1 MILIRITILIVICFC
16 SSLSANAIKIG
27 LYTNCGDTIY
37 FGVSKS
43 GAIADAQTGNYIL
56 LLNAMKPYA
65 LKQRGGN
72 LLISF
77 DGKEYWIKNQKIII
91 KSTQEKGLVYT
102 KKKWYRGELVVLN
115 ADNGLT
121 VINEIDLESYV
132 KGVVPAEM
140 PPAWNLEAHKAQAIA
155 ARSYAVSNA
164 GKRGKYGYDL
174 KDTDEDQVYKGL
186 SAETLQT
193 NHAVD
198 TTKGQVLVYNDKV
211 IRAYYHASAGG
222 STLSAKDVWGMDLP
236 YTVPVRSFDEN
247 LPCRGHRVGMSQ
259 NGANILAKEGYNAYQ
274 ILGYFYR
281 NVMLRTLD

>member
-1 MILIRITILIVICFC
+1 MILIRILLLIIICFC
-16 SSLSANAIKIG
+16 SSLSASAIKIG
-27 LYTNCGDTIY
+27 LYTNSEDTIY

-43 GAIADAQTGNYIL
+43 GVIADAETGDYIL
-56 LLNAMKPYA
+56 LLNPMKPYKMKGKGEY
-65 LKQRGGN
+65 LQ
-72 LLISF
+72 ISV
-77 DGKEYWIKNQKIII
+77 DGKDYWIKNQKIII

-102 KKKWYRGELVVLN
+102 KKKWYKGELVALN
-115 ADNGLT
+115 TNEGLT
-121 VINEIDLESYV
+121 VINEIDLENYV

-164 GKRGKYGYDL
+164 GKRGKLGYDL
-174 KDTDEDQVYKGL
+174 KDNDEDQVYKGL

-198 TTKGQVLVYNDKV
+198 ATKGQVLVYNDKV
-211 IRAYYHASAGG
+211 IRAYHHASSGG

-281 NVMLRTLD
+281 NVMLRTLY